1 VALAAPELTV
11 APLGSEQGP
20 AIRLG
25 EPHLNEKLVAS
36 RAKLAKMRIE
46 TELCWVFGEGEDQGE
61 ESGRFVGT
69 HAGRTAVI
77 ADTHPLWLDALEA
90 LLERVELSV
99 AGRATTVEDT
109 RRLVVETRPDL
120 MIAECAMAIDSAN
133 GSEGGKRLLEQ
144 VREAHPRIRCIVLS
158 DQDDPREREVAFA
171 AGADAFCVKWAE
183 SEDLAAVVR
192 QLFSPSFYLARSQPA
207 APTTSSQPMSDA
219 VSLLTKREREILRLA
234 AEGHSNSELAKMLWV
249 TEQTVKFHLSNIYR
263 KLEVSNRTEASRW
276 AHHHG
281 LLKTPEPHTPAAA

>member
-1 VALAAPELTV
+1 
-11 APLGSEQGP
+11 
-20 AIRLG
+20 
-25 EPHLNEKLVAS
+25 
-36 RAKLAKMRIE
+36 M
-46 TELCWVFGEGEDQGE
+46 
-61 ESGRFVGT
+61 GT

-77 ADTHPLWLDALEA
+77 VDTHPLWLDALEA
-90 LLERVELSV
+90 LLERVEFGV
-99 AGRATTVEDT
+99 AGRASTVEDA

-120 MIAECAMAIDSAN
+120 LIAECAMSIDSAN

-144 VREAHPRIRCIVLS
+144 VRDAHPRIKCVVLT
-158 DQDDPREREVAFA
+158 DRDDPRSREVAFA
-171 AGADAFCVKWAE
+171 AGADAICIKLAE

-192 QLFSPSFYLARSQPA
+192 QLFSPSFYLAHSQPA
-207 APTTSSQPMSDA
+207 PTSPSQPVSDA
-219 VSLLTKREREILRLA
+219 VALLTKREREILRLA

-281 LLKTPEPHTPAAA
+281 LLKAPEPHTPAAA

>member
-1 VALAAPELTV
+1 
-11 APLGSEQGP
+11 
-20 AIRLG
+20 
-25 EPHLNEKLVAS
+25 
-36 RAKLAKMRIE
+36 MRERI
-46 TELCWVFGEGEDQGE
+46 TI
-61 ESGRFVGT
+61 ESGQFVE
-69 HAGRTAVI
+69 AGRTAVI

-90 LLERVELSV
+90 LLERVEFGV
-99 AGRATTVEDT
+99 AGRATTAEEAC
-109 RRLVVETRPDL
+109 RLVVETRPDL
-120 MIAECAMAIDSAN
+120 LIADCAMAIDGAT

-144 VREAHPRIRCIVLS
+144 AREAHLRIKCVVLA
-158 DQDDPREREVAFA
+158 DRDDPREREVAFA
-171 AGADAFCVKWAE
+171 SGADAFCIKQAE

-207 APTTSSQPMSDA
+207 ASAGPSQPVSDA
-219 VSLLTKREREILRLA
+219 IALLTKREREILRLA

>member
-1 VALAAPELTV
+1 
-11 APLGSEQGP
+11 
-20 AIRLG
+20 
-25 EPHLNEKLVAS
+25 
-36 RAKLAKMRIE
+36 M
-46 TELCWVFGEGEDQGE
+46 
-61 ESGRFVGT
+61 

-77 ADTHPLWLDALEA
+77 VDTHPLWLDALEA
-90 LLERVELSV
+90 VLERVEFDV
-99 AGRATTVEDT
+99 AGRATTVEDA

-120 MIAECAMAIDSAN
+120 LIAECAMAIESAN
-133 GSEGGKRLLEQ
+133 GSEGGKRMLEQ
-144 VREAHPRIRCIVLS
+144 VRDAHPRIKCVVLT
-158 DQDDPREREVAFA
+158 DRDDPRGREVAFA
-171 AGADAFCVKWAE
+171 AGADAICIKLAE

-207 APTTSSQPMSDA
+207 PNTQAQPVSDA
-219 VSLLTKREREILRLA
+219 VALLTKREREILRLA

-281 LLKTPEPHTPAAA
+281 LLKAPEPHTPAAA